1 MSLFRKLSF
10 FMNGSFSRKALLA
23 HALPCFAIG
32 RRVPYDLDM
41 LISIVDE
48 VWQALQQLYDQGI
61 KVMDAVANA

>member
-1 MSLFRKLSF
+1 
-10 FMNGSFSRKALLA
+10 
-23 HALPCFAIG
+23 
-32 RRVPYDLDM
+32 M